1 MSLLETYCITGFL
14 FTMLF
19 EYLFEINEDSEMKFT
34 GLTERIM
41 FFVLWPLILLIVIRK
56 TLKKNNIFS
65 RKELQIFLENNSIQ
79 TRPIFSGNIL
89 RHPAFENLNS
99 KQNNLNTF
107 KNADYIMRY
116 GLLIG
121 CHQGLSDKQIN
132 YIHEVIRK
140 FFLKK
145 I

>member
-56 TLKKNNIFS
+56 TLKKNNIF
-65 RKELQIFLENNSIQ
+65 
-79 TRPIFSGNIL
+79 
-89 RHPAFENLNS
+89 
-99 KQNNLNTF
+99 
-107 KNADYIMRY
+107 
-116 GLLIG
+116 
-121 CHQGLSDKQIN
+121 
-132 YIHEVIRK
+132 
-140 FFLKK
+140 
-145 I
+145 